1 VEKRAKIF
9 PPDEVFLRLM
19 IERNPRALD
28 RVSLVLELPGKC
40 RRRKNLFPAAARQ
53 RERADDG
60 EGYYSAELHRGTG
73 SAAERIER
81 GDRGIM

>member
-28 RVSLVLELPGKC
+28 RVSLVLELPGKM
-40 RRRKNLFPAAARQ
+40 PATKKPVSGCGTAKRT
-53 RERADDG
+53 
-60 EGYYSAELHRGTG
+60 RG
-73 SAAERIER
+73 RW
-81 GDRGIM
+81 